1 MANKKKAKIV
11 EELDEDTVIEE
22 KNIVEEKDDFEELS
36 LEDRVFNIE
45 KKTNAIFVMAI
56 ITMIICLVSLIV
68 VIAKDSN
75 NNKKSESSSTNTET
89 TSNESGYSTEAFNV
103 IKGSEIANVSKGK
116 TAVIW
121 IGRQNCGYCK
131 LFAPVVG
138 VVQDEYGFK
147 ANYIDLYSIVN
158 SSNGQISDQDSYN
171 ALMNM
176 SIDKSCKSY
185 VYDENN
191 QTVPCSKVMESRFGS
206 TPMTL
211 FVKDGKMVGA
221 LSGYVQTDG
230 FKEIVEQFGFSK

>member
-1 MANKKKAKIV
+1 MANKKKNKIV
-11 EELDEDTVIEE
+11 
-22 KNIVEEKDDFEELS
+22 EELS

-45 KKTNAIFVMAI
+45 KKTNAIFVMVI

-68 VIAKDSN
+68 VIAKNSDS
-75 NNKKSESSSTNTET
+75 KKSDSSSASTET
-89 TSNESGYSTEAFNV
+89 TNSESGYSTEAFNV
-103 IKGSEIANVSKGK
+103 IKGSDIASVSKGK

-147 ANYIDLYSIVN
+147 ANYIDLYSLVN
-158 SSNGQISDQDSYN
+158 SSTGQISDEDSYN
-171 ALMNM
+171 ALMDM
-176 SIDKSCKSY
+176 AVDKSCKSF
-185 VYDENN
+185 VYDDSNN
-191 QTVPCSKVMESRFGS
+191 TIPCSSVMESRFGS

-221 LSGYVQTDG
+221 LSGYVQSDG
-230 FKEIVEQFGFSK
+230 FRDILEQMGFSK